1 MDFDVRRYQPIPFWD
16 RHTLALFSLLTL
28 RTGIIGRDVAHWQL
42 YGIGGTNTVR
52 GWEFAS
58 RNGKNQFIN
67 TVEYRVSLFRPR
79 LLRLPFNIDYRGG
92 LQFALFADMGIGWS
106 ESDQFADKN
115 FIGGGGF
122 GIRFL
127 LPIFGMARMDFA
139 WGQSGQ
145 GIFLHLGAFEKP
157 VVTRKRVR

>member
-1 MDFDVRRYQPIPFWD
+1 
-16 RHTLALFSLLTL
+16 
-28 RTGIIGRDVAHWQL
+28 
-42 YGIGGTNTVR
+42 VR